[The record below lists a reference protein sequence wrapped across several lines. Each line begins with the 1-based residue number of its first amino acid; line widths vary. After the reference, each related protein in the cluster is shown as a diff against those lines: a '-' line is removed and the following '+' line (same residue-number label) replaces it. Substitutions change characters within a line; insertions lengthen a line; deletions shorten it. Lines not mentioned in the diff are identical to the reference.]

1 MADRIQLLP
10 DAIANQ
16 IAAGEVIQRPASVV
30 KELMENAIDAEAQ
43 NIKLIIKD
51 SGKSLIQ
58 IIDDGIGMSETDARM
73 AFERHATSKIRTAQ
87 DLFKITSMG
96 FRGEALASVA
106 AIAQVELK
114 TRPAN
119 QELGTRIVIE
129 GSEIKIQEPCQC
141 AKGTSISIK
150 NLFFNVPAR
159 RKFLKSNTV
168 EMRHIME
175 EFQRIALANEN
186 IFFSLHHNNTEIFH
200 LQAANRKQRIIGVLG
215 GSTNKKL
222 VPVEE
227 KTEVLEMDGYVGK
240 PEYAKKTRGDQF
252 FFVNKRFIKSGYLH
266 HAVVTAFEEM
276 LPPDTHPLYVI
287 YLTIDPDLLDINV
300 HPTKQQIKFDDEKLV
315 YKFLRV
321 AIRHALARYGIM
333 PSLDFDQE
341 TSFAANRITPVT
353 ESNDPPTIQTFPSRM
368 EDIPDEKESN
378 PSKSSS
384 QSTFSFSSSPTQRE
398 KNNQRHWETAFEGLD
413 IFDQPDNETT
423 EDTSGDLPAVTIE
436 SSWND
441 DDNALDDKSK
451 SFTKKHKEPYQI
463 HASYIISQIKSGF
476 LVIDQQYAHERILYE
491 RYLDALEQQQ
501 TVSQKQLFPR
511 TIELSTMEAAMLES
525 IRDEINLLGF
535 DIAPFGQNTFV
546 INGIPAELTGKL
558 DEMELIEQLLE
569 QYRSNLDL
577 KLDIKENIAR
587 SMARS
592 SAIKKGQVL
601 NPKEMQSLIDQLF
614 ACMQPM
620 KSPSGKNCILTFEL
634 DDLIKRFNA

>member
-1 MADRIQLLP
+1 MVDRIQLLP

-30 KELMENAIDAEAQ
+30 KELMENAIDAAAQ

-114 TRPAN
+114 TRPAD

-175 EFQRIALANEN
+175 EFQRIALANEDR
-186 IFFSLHHNNTEIFH
+186 FFSLHHNNTEVFH

-215 GSTNKKL
+215 GNTNKKL

-227 KTEVLEMDGYVGK
+227 KTEILEMEGYVGK

-300 HPTKQQIKFDDEKLV
+300 HPTKQQIKFDDEKLI

-341 TSFAANRITPVT
+341 TSFASNRITPRT
-353 ESNDPPTIQTFPSRM
+353 EPSEAPIIQTFSSRM
-368 EDIPDEKESN
+368 EDIPDDKESDTLK
-378 PSKSSS
+378 PSSS
-384 QSTFSFSSSPTQRE
+384 NFSFPSSSQRE
-398 KNNQRHWETAFEGLD
+398 KNNQTHWETAFEGLD
-413 IFDQPDNETT
+413 IFDQPANETT
-423 EDTSGDLPAVTIE
+423 ADISSNLPAVTIE

-441 DDNALDDKSK
+441 EDNALDDKNK
-451 SFTKKHKEPYQI
+451 SFSKKHKEPYQI

-491 RYLDALEQQQ
+491 RYLEALEQQQ
-501 TVSQKQLFPR
+501 AVSQKQLFPR
-511 TIELSTMEAAMLES
+511 TIELSTLEATMLES
-525 IRDEINLLGF
+525 IREEINLLGF

-546 INGIPAELTGKL
+546 INGIPAELMGKL
-558 DEMELIEQLLE
+558 DEMELIERLLE
-569 QYRSNLDL
+569 QYRSHLDL

-601 NPKEMQSLIDQLF
+601 NSKEMQSLIDQLF
-614 ACMQPM
+614 ACMQPT

-634 DDLIKRFNA
+634 DDLIKRFNP

>member
-1 MADRIQLLP
+1 MVDRIQLLP

-30 KELMENAIDAEAQ
+30 KELMENAIDAAAQ

-114 TRPAN
+114 TRPAD

-175 EFQRIALANEN
+175 EFQRIALANEDR
-186 IFFSLHHNNTEIFH
+186 FFSLHHNNTEVFH

-215 GSTNKKL
+215 GNTNKKL

-227 KTEVLEMDGYVGK
+227 KTEILEMEGYVGK

-300 HPTKQQIKFDDEKLV
+300 HPTKQQIKFDDEKLI

-341 TSFAANRITPVT
+341 TSFASNRITPRT
-353 ESNDPPTIQTFPSRM
+353 EPSEASIIQTFSSRM
-368 EDIPDEKESN
+368 EDIPDDKESDTLK
-378 PSKSSS
+378 PSSS
-384 QSTFSFSSSPTQRE
+384 NFSFPSSSQRE
-398 KNNQRHWETAFEGLD
+398 KNNQTHWETAFEGLD
-413 IFDQPDNETT
+413 IFDQPANETT
-423 EDTSGDLPAVTIE
+423 ADISSNLPAVTIE

-441 DDNALDDKSK
+441 EDNALDDKNK
-451 SFTKKHKEPYQI
+451 SFSKKHKEPYQI

-491 RYLDALEQQQ
+491 RYLEALEQQQ
-501 TVSQKQLFPR
+501 AVSQKQLFPR
-511 TIELSTMEAAMLES
+511 TIELSTLEATMLES
-525 IRDEINLLGF
+525 IREEINLLGF

-546 INGIPAELTGKL
+546 INGIPAELMGKL
-558 DEMELIEQLLE
+558 DEMELIERLLE
-569 QYRSNLDL
+569 QYRSHLDL

-601 NPKEMQSLIDQLF
+601 NSKEMQSLIDQLF
-614 ACMQPM
+614 ACMQPT

-634 DDLIKRFNA
+634 DDLIKRFNP

>member
-1 MADRIQLLP
+1 MVDRIQLLP

-30 KELMENAIDAEAQ
+30 KELMENAIDAAAQ

-114 TRPAN
+114 TRPAD

-175 EFQRIALANEN
+175 EFQRIALANEDR
-186 IFFSLHHNNTEIFH
+186 FFSLHHNNSEVFH

-215 GSTNKKL
+215 GNTNKKL

-227 KTEVLEMDGYVGK
+227 KTEILEMEGYVGK

-300 HPTKQQIKFDDEKLV
+300 HPTKQQIKFDDEKLI

-341 TSFAANRITPVT
+341 TSFASNRITPRT
-353 ESNDPPTIQTFPSRM
+353 EPSEASIIQTFSSRM
-368 EDIPDEKESN
+368 EDIPDDKESDTLK
-378 PSKSSS
+378 PSSS
-384 QSTFSFSSSPTQRE
+384 NFSFPSSSQRE
-398 KNNQRHWETAFEGLD
+398 KNNQTHWETAFEGLD
-413 IFDQPDNETT
+413 IFDQPANETT
-423 EDTSGDLPAVTIE
+423 ADISSNLPAVTIE

-441 DDNALDDKSK
+441 EDNALDDKNK
-451 SFTKKHKEPYQI
+451 SFSKKHKEPYQI

-491 RYLDALEQQQ
+491 RYLEALEQQQ
-501 TVSQKQLFPR
+501 AVSQKQLFPR
-511 TIELSTMEAAMLES
+511 TIELSTLEATMLES
-525 IRDEINLLGF
+525 IREEINLLGF

-546 INGIPAELTGKL
+546 INGIPAELMGKL
-558 DEMELIEQLLE
+558 DEMELIERLLE
-569 QYRSNLDL
+569 QYRSHLDL

-601 NPKEMQSLIDQLF
+601 NSKEMQSLIDQLF
-614 ACMQPM
+614 ACMQPT

-634 DDLIKRFNA
+634 DDLIKRFNP